1 MGIRFLTLRR
11 RSAQMLQAQ
20 RDTPRADWKRI
31 QLRDTGRCFRARRTL
46 ATKVRLRGYPHPL
59 RQIAVADLGRD
70 QPTLPLTNHPDS
82 EPTARLVDR
91 YARRMAIEHCI
102 RESIDFFH
110 LDALSAEVPLQ
121 IDVDLEFT
129 LMASTLYRLL
139 ARRIGHGH
147 ERTKARQLSD
157 RFVRI
162 AAKVRILEDRT
173 EVRLGRRT
181 RNPPLVAAG
190 FGDGETAIP
199 WLDNRQLRM
208 VIGYDKH
215 GAAPAGD

>member
-1 MGIRFLTLRR
+1 
-11 RSAQMLQAQ
+11 
-20 RDTPRADWKRI
+20 
-31 QLRDTGRCFRARRTL
+31 
-46 ATKVRLRGYPHPL
+46 
-59 RQIAVADLGRD
+59 
-70 QPTLPLTNHPDS
+70 
-82 EPTARLVDR
+82 
-91 YARRMAIEHCI
+91 
-102 RESIDFFH
+102 
-110 LDALSAEVPLQ
+110 
-121 IDVDLEFT
+121 
-129 LMASTLYRLL
+129 MASTLYRLL